1 MSMNSHFPPRSILV
15 PLDGSLPSWAGLEA
29 ACTLA
34 KRLQSRIEAVL
45 VEELPPPVRLNAPL
59 TAINVGAVRRE
70 FARRAASLEPGRC
83 SLEVASGRTVVELE
97 RRASPS
103 LNQIVVMGTH
113 AREGAERFLMGSNAE
128 TLFHHARVPVLAVR
142 EKTRLEL
149 RRVLVPW
156 NGEAYADEALLYA
169 ARLARAFAAC
179 VTVLY
184 VAPAHSK
191 LSEAESIARARLE
204 RVLGSALPGD
214 IGLLVV
220 SGEPRREI
228 ESEARRSYDLVALSA
243 HRREQLS
250 DLALGTT
257 AERLLRHCARP
268 VLAVPA

>member
-1 MSMNSHFPPRSILV
+1 MSCHFPPRSILV
-15 PLDGSLPSWAGLEA
+15 PLDGSPPSWAGLEA
-29 ACTLA
+29 ACSLA
-34 KRLQSRIEAVL
+34 ERLHSRIEAVL
-45 VEELPPPVRLNAPL
+45 VEELPPPVHLNATP
-59 TAINVGAVRRE
+59 TVIDVEAVRRE
-70 FARRAASLEPGRC
+70 LARRTGSLVPDRC
-83 SLEVASGRTVVELE
+83 SLEVASGRAVVELE
-97 RRASPS
+97 RRAAPS
-103 LNQIVVMGTH
+103 LNQLVVMGTH

-142 EKTRLEL
+142 ERTRLDL
-149 RRVLVPW
+149 RRLLVPW
-156 NGEAYADEALLYA
+156 NGEAYADEALLYT

-184 VAPAHSK
+184 VAPEHSK
-191 LSEAESIARARLE
+191 LSKAEGIARARLE

-214 IGLLVV
+214 VGLLVV

-228 ESEARRSYDLVALSA
+228 EAEARRSYDLIALSA